1 MLSTRHHRKLVDYKK
16 RRKSLTLPDQSM
28 SIQEIVRRYVKGI
41 PIDVVQRRPVYT
53 ENTGM
58 DLEQMSRMDFADKAA
73 LADEMRL
80 EAEGLK
86 EQLIANDDQ
95 RRKER
100 KAAIKAKKAKAQ
112 GSDIAPLDNTMS
124 VDTKLTKN

>member
-1 MLSTRHHRKLVDYKK
+1 
-16 RRKSLTLPDQSM
+16 
-28 SIQEIVRRYVKGI
+28 
-41 PIDVVQRRPVYT
+41 
-53 ENTGM
+53 M

-80 EAEGLK
+80 QAEGLK

-100 KAAIKAKKAKAQ
+100 KAAIKAKKAQAQ
-112 GSDIAPLDNTMS
+112 GSGIDSLDNTMP